1 MLIVKHTEEAMHWF
15 DFNIDFFGATITTDL
30 TRLSTASLSPQE
42 VDGQVA
48 ALKADLDRVAAKMKT
63 AIAKQSKQSLFG
75 GDEDEP
81 MTTMHLVDP
90 ELLPL
95 LEVFPVIDVSPAGL
109 DAARAVAVA
118 MEPEE
123 MGAADGL
130 QVAIEERMIGGPQ
143 GPDSLR
149 ILILRPTGFST
160 VRRGAILHVHGGGYV
175 IGRPELSL
183 AFLRAT
189 VAVQG
194 CIVVTVDYRLAP
206 EATWEGAT
214 EDGYAAL
221 TWLAGNAG
229 SLGVDESRIG
239 IMGESAGG
247 GLAAAIALIARDRKG
262 PVLAF
267 QNLLYPMLD
276 DRTVTR
282 ADQNPVTG
290 EFIWTRTHNH
300 HGWTAYLGHT
310 PGADAVSHYAAPARA
325 TELAG
330 LPPTWIG
337 VGGLDLFLD
346 EDTDYALRLNAAGV
360 PVDFVI
366 YPGAYHAFEQ
376 SPEGAISARANADRQ
391 AALHRALAV

>member
-1 MLIVKHTEEAMHWF
+1 
-15 DFNIDFFGATITTDL
+15 
-30 TRLSTASLSPQE
+30 
-42 VDGQVA
+42 
-48 ALKADLDRVAAKMKT
+48 
-63 AIAKQSKQSLFG
+63 
-75 GDEDEP
+75 
-81 MTTMHLVDP
+81 MTTLHLVDP

-95 LEVFPVIDVSPAGL
+95 LEVFPQIDVSSAGL
-109 DAARAVAVA
+109 ETARAVAGA
-118 MEPEE
+118 MEPVE
-123 MGAADGL
+123 MGVADGL
-130 QVAIEERMIGGPQ
+130 QIAIEERMIDGPQ

-189 VAVQG
+189 VAAQG
-194 CIVVTVDYRLAP
+194 CVIVSVDYRLAP
-206 EATWEGAT
+206 EATWEAAT
-214 EDGYAAL
+214 ADCYAGL
-221 TWLAGNAG
+221 VWLANNAG
-229 SLGVDESRIG
+229 SLGVDDSRIG
-239 IMGESAGG
+239 VMGESAGG
-247 GLAAAIALIARDRKG
+247 GLAAAIALMARDRKG
-262 PVLAF
+262 PMLAF

-282 ADQNPVTG
+282 TAQNPVTG

-300 HGWTAYLGHT
+300 HGWTAYLGHA
-310 PGADAVSHYAAPARA
+310 PGAETVSPYAAPARV
-325 TELAG
+325 TDVAG

-346 EDTDYALRLNAAGV
+346 EDTDYAMRLNAAGV
-360 PVDFVI
+360 AVDFVL
-366 YPGAYHAFEQ
+366 YPGAYHAFDQ